1 MAQINYKGNDLTQSL
16 KQLIVLKGSF
26 ARDHVPLN
34 TTGTIL
40 LGFTTT
46 EWELKILL
54 EFLNHKRQRRGANS
68 CPQMNHLKYI
78 QE

>member
-1 MAQINYKGNDLTQSL
+1 VVQINYKGSDLTQSL

-54 EFLNHKRQRRGANS
+54 ELFLNHKRQRRGTIIGND
-68 CPQMNHLKYI
+68 YV
-78 QE
+78 EV